1 MNRLGVVRL
10 AAVASIL
17 AGMLLV
23 GCGGEDGEE
32 KVTPAPPTATVAP
45 SGFFD
50 SDGVKI
56 HYETFGEGA
65 PIVLVHGLFGS
76 IEGDWVTTGLVDA
89 LTGAGRRVI
98 ALDHRGHGESD
109 KLRDPEDYRVEKM
122 GQDVINM
129 MDYLGIEKADIFG
142 YSMGSFIS
150 SWVLI
155 NDQDRL
161 NSVILGGT
169 GGNLK
174 PNDPAQA
181 QAVYDALMAEDP
193 STITNPLMKVLRDA
207 FDQAGADR
215 ETREAMAACTIQFL
229 PLTQH
234 YEASD
239 FADVKIPVM
248 IINGEEDTTTA
259 GVEDL
264 AAAIPGAKL
273 VTIPGSG
280 TDHLGVRLT
289 SQFKEEVLN
298 FLEAQ

>member
-1 MNRLGVVRL
+1 MNRLGVVLL
-10 AAVASIL
+10 AAVAGVV

-23 GCGGEDGEE
+23 GCGDEEGEE

-76 IEGDWVTTGLVDA
+76 IQDDWVKTGLVDT
-89 LTGAGRRVI
+89 LIGAGRRVI

-109 KLRDPEDYRVEKM
+109 KPHDPEDYRVEKM

-155 NDQDRL
+155 NHQDRL

-181 QAVYDALMAEDP
+181 QAIYDALMAEDP
-193 STITNPLMKVLRDA
+193 STITDPLMKALRNA

-215 ETREAMAACTIQFL
+215 ETREAMAACVIQFL

-239 FADVKIPVM
+239 FADVRIPVM

-273 VTIPGSG
+273 VTIPGAG
-280 TDHLGVRLT
+280 TDHIGVRLT
-289 SQFKEEVLN
+289 SRFKEEVLN
-298 FLEAQ
+298 FLVAQ